1 MSLADTSS
9 DGWEEE
15 ALRYRSELSQ
25 AESEIAALKI
35 KVTELKSEISTQT
48 AKEIARHRR
57 RYDY

>member
-1 MSLADTSS
+1 MSLADTSR

-15 ALRYRSELSQ
+15 ALRYRLSQ